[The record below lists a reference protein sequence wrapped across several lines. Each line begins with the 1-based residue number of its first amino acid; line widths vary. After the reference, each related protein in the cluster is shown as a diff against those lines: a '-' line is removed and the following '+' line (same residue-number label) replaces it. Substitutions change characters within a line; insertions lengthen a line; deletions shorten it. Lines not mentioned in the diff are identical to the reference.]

1 MGKVRGVKEKWKGGG
16 TGGGR
21 REGRGRAGAGEPAI
35 SLVVSATRMVQAVAC
50 LESLLREERESE
62 EKCGCKEG
70 RMLHGVSA

>member
-21 REGRGRAGAGEPAI
+21 RAGAGEPAI
-35 SLVVSATRMVQAVAC
+35 YLVVSATRMVQAVAC